1 MISIISVNMDKKA
14 VIVIPITDE
23 VVGTVSSVHHN
34 LGNRKVFLL
43 MSEGWELDETT
54 VRANNKSVHFPK
66 TRKMIDS
73 QLIGSSG
80 NVGDTGIDLF
90 KTCSVTAKSKLTK
103 CSIDFA

>member
-73 QLIGSSG
+73 QLIDRFVRERG
-80 NVGDTGIDLF
+80 
-90 KTCSVTAKSKLTK
+90 
-103 CSIDFA
+103 